1 MPRADL
7 GTLAS
12 GRSERFAQREAIID
26 IGQAQDELRA
36 AGQGGAPGVFVSGL
50 AWLAADA
57 AWYVAGPLYA
67 FAALFVGGML
77 IFPSSFAIARAFR
90 APKPTKGNPLN
101 ALGFEVTVPL
111 FAGLLIAF
119 ALLPFS
125 ETFGFAA
132 LAVVVGAR
140 YFAFATL
147 YRERLYWLL
156 GALLFAIGTGFAIKD
171 GALPFH
177 ITLAVGATE
186 LVFAAW
192 LFTRWN
198 TARG

>member
-1 MPRADL
+1 MLAHGRD
-7 GTLAS
+7 GT
-12 GRSERFAQREAIID
+12 FTQREAVID

-36 AGQGGAPGVFVSGL
+36 AWQGGAPGVFVSGL

-57 AWYVAGPLYA
+57 AWYIGGPLYA
-67 FAALFVGGML
+67 FAALVIGGML
-77 IFPSSFAIARAFR
+77 IVPLAFAIARAFR
-90 APKPTKGNPLN
+90 APKVTRGNPLN
-101 ALGFEVTVPL
+101 ALGFETTVPL

-119 ALLPFS
+119 ALLRFS

-156 GALLFAIGTGFAIKD
+156 GALLFAIGTGFAIKE

-177 ITLAVGATE
+177 ITLAVGAAE
-186 LVFAAW
+186 LILAAW

-198 TARG
+198 AAQG